1 MFEKQQQK
9 FMEELMKDPKKLQA
23 EFADVVVEARERGV
37 KVVKRGK
44 RLRAWRWMG

>member
-23 EFADVVVEARERGV
+23 EFADVVVEARERGGP
-37 KVVKRGK
+37 VVQ
-44 RLRAWRWMG
+44 RAETL